1 MCTIN
6 NIIIIIVTKT
16 ILKTVAVD
24 VQIVISAR
32 FAPQDYCQLW
42 PTKILSHV
50 ARFVVVCWI
59 YAAAESKLKQLFSYN
74 KRLWVFRFDFNCC
87 W

>member
-1 MCTIN
+1 MCKNISIIMTIFTT
-6 NIIIIIVTKT
+6 TKF
-16 ILKTVAVD
+16 KTVARV
-24 VQIVISAR
+24 VQTVI
-32 FAPQDYCQLW
+32 FAPFALQDYCQLW